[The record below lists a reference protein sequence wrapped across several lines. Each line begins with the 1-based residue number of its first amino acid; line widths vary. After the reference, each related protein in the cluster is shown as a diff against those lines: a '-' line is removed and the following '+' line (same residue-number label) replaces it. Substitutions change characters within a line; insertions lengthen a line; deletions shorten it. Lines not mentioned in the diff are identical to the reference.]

1 MVRIQD
7 SQSWHRGSIPLSTTK
22 EVRKSFFFVF
32 VADNDLKISSYLQL
46 ILSELLNLSV
56 F

>member
-22 EVRKSFFFVF
+22 VPDDGVFFRLMEVVTSSSRSVLVF
-32 VADNDLKISSYLQL
+32 RGIR
-46 ILSELLNLSV
+46 NLGV
-56 F
+56 DWI

>member
-22 EVRKSFFFVF
+22 VFIIFFDGDFFCLNPWWFASFVLSLQYEK
-32 VADNDLKISSYLQL
+32 NDFNI
-46 ILSELLNLSV
+46 
-56 F
+56 